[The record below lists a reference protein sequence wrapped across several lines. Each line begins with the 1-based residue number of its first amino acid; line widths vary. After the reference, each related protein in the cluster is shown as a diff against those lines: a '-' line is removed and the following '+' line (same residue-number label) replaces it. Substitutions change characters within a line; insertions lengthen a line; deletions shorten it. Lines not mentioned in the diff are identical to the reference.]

1 MTLLVHQN
9 CVRTTPASVIS
20 VTTALDPKDN
30 QQLPERA
37 TYLLASLREANASAA
52 ERG

>member
-1 MTLLVHQN
+1 LTLLVHQK
-9 CVRTTPASVIS
+9 VRRHNPSQRH
-20 VTTALDPKDN
+20 LGDHRPDPKDN
-30 QQLPERA
+30 RQLPERA